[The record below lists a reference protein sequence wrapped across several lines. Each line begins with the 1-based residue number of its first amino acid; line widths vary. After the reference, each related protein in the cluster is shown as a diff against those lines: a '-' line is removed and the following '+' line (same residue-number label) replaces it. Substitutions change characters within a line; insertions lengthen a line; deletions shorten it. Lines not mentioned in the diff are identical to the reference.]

1 MERTKF
7 LKELNH
13 TAIPLASN
21 LFLQLQKDIL
31 CGTKKPGEKLTEQAL
46 CSEFNVSRTPVREA
60 LRQLEMDGLVE
71 NIPNRGAFVVGFSH
85 QDMLDMYDLRKVY
98 EMQAVRW
105 AIQRITKEELEAL
118 EETFEFMEFYTLKND
133 IEKMQNINLGFHQII
148 YGASHNQMLRHV
160 LSSYQIYIKYKRR
173 GREYREDYLSSVFA
187 EHKAIFNAFL
197 EKDPEAG
204 VAAMEIHMNNSKA
217 RNNI

>member
-1 MERTKF
+1 MDKSKY

-13 TAIPLASN
+13 TTIPLASN

-31 CGTKKPGEKLTEQAL
+31 CGTRKPGDKLTEQNL

-60 LRQLEMDGLVE
+60 LRQLEMDGLVG
-71 NIPNRGAFVVGFSH
+71 NIPNRGAFVIGFTH

-98 EMQAVRW
+98 EMQAIRW
-105 AIQRITKEELEAL
+105 AIQRISKEELDAL

-133 IEKMQNINLGFHQII
+133 IDKMHNINTGFHQII
-148 YGASHNQMLRHV
+148 YTASHNKMLRHV
-160 LSSYQIYIKYKRR
+160 LSSYQIYLKYKRR
-173 GREYREDYLSSVFA
+173 DMEYQKDYLPSVLA

-197 EKDPEAG
+197 AKDPEAG
-204 VAAMEIHMNNSKA
+204 VAAIEIHMENSKI